1 MAIKRFH
8 EIEAWQTARQLAI
21 EVEKVT
27 VREKVRRD
35 FAFCD
40 QIRRACIS
48 VMSNIAEG
56 FGRRTDKD
64 FARFLEIARGSAAE
78 VHSLM
83 FVALDRGYVSVEEF
97 QRLENLVDKTQAQL
111 TAFVNYLRAA

>member
-1 MAIKRFH
+1 MAIKRFQ
-8 EIEAWQTARQLAI
+8 EIEAWQTARQLSQEI
-21 EVEKVT
+21 ERVT
-27 VREKVRRD
+27 AREMVRRD

-40 QIRRACIS
+40 QIRRACVS
-48 VMSNIAEG
+48 VLSNIAEG

-78 VHSLM
+78 VQSLL
-83 FVALDRGYVSVEEF
+83 FVALDRGYISTEEF
-97 QRLENLVDKTQAQL
+97 QRLDDLADKAQAQL